1 MKPESLTAPFTKL
14 QRNEVHTEHKH
25 SPYRGSQMSI
35 ALIHTL
41 QISHI
46 YIAELAT
53 TNKNERYQLTEG
65 RLRSHDAACELK
77 HGVSNY

>member
-1 MKPESLTAPFTKL
+1 
-14 QRNEVHTEHKH
+14 
-25 SPYRGSQMSI
+25 MSI